1 MQERLGKNST
11 RAAADRH
18 EKSICK
24 ALGAKQQ
31 SNSGSGYFE
40 KGDVICEE
48 ANLLIE
54 AKCTM
59 SPKQSFSIKKE
70 WLVKN
75 KKEALSM
82 RKANQALC
90 FRFDPEG
97 DNYYIINE
105 SLMQY
110 LIKCL
115 SNDEN
120 I

>member
-1 MQERLGKNST
+1 MTKNKEST
-11 RAAADRH
+11 RYHSSKH
-18 EKSICK
+18 EASIAK
-24 ALGAKQQ
+24 ALNGKVN
-31 SNSGSGYFE
+31 SSSGSGHFE

-54 AKCTM
+54 AKCTT

>member
-1 MQERLGKNST
+1 MTKNKEST
-11 RAAADRH
+11 RYYSSKH
-18 EKSICK
+18 EASIAK
-24 ALGAKQQ
+24 ALNGKVN
-31 SNSGSGYFE
+31 SSSGSGYFE
-40 KGDVICEE
+40 KGDVICEQ

-54 AKCTM
+54 AKCTT

-97 DNYYIINE
+97 DNYYIVNE
-105 SLMQY
+105 SLMKY
-110 LIKCL
+110 LVEHL
-115 SNDEN
+115 TEDNS
-120 I
+120 